1 MRSLLRWL
9 WFNWIYFRQA
19 PWDTR
24 TSPPE
29 LVQFMDAHAPGRAL
43 DLGCGTGT
51 NLLTMASYG
60 WQVTGVEYA
69 WRAVLIA
76 RRRLKQA
83 RVNGVLIAGD
93 VTRAK
98 LANGAFDLI
107 LDMGC
112 YHGLATGSR
121 AAYRAN
127 LLRWLAP
134 GGTFLLYAHC
144 QGAGGGAGIEEGEIE
159 KFSTMLRLAER
170 LDSYDSR
177 ERKAVWLRLER
188 CV

>member
-1 MRSLLRWL
+1 MQSLLRWL

-29 LVQFMDAHAPGRAL
+29 LTQYLDEHPPGRAL

-76 RRRLKQA
+76 RRRFRLA
-83 RVNGVLIAGD
+83 RVRGVLIAGD
-93 VTRAK
+93 VTRVK
-98 LANGAFDLI
+98 LPGVSFDLI

-112 YHGLATGSR
+112 YHGLTSASR
-121 AAYRAN
+121 GAYRSN

-144 QGAGGGAGIEEGEIE
+144 RGEDHGVGIGEGEIE
-159 KFSTMLRLAER
+159 QFSTMLRLTER
-170 LDSYDSR
+170 LDSFDSR

-188 CV
+188 